1 MQTIDEA
8 KEHCRFV
15 AQGIVDAVATG
26 EDLGEKFEGV
36 QMVRFKVVKD
46 GAAVKVVGGEIGG
59 DDSGIVISEEG
70 VTKMFAGQIV
80 GYQFDEETRAALID
94 FFATCY
100 AS

>member
-15 AQGIVDAVATG
+15 AQGIVDAVAAG

-46 GAAVKVVGGEIGG
+46 GADVKVVGGEIGG

-70 VTKMFAGQIV
+70 VTKMFAGEIV
-80 GYQFDEETRAALID
+80 GCQFDEETSAALRE
-94 FFATCY
+94 FFETLY
-100 AS
+100 NS

>member
-1 MQTIDEA
+1 MQTIEEA

-15 AQGIVDAVATG
+15 AQGIVDAVAAG

-46 GAAVKVVGGEIGG
+46 GADVKVVGGEIGG

-70 VTKMFAGQIV
+70 VTKMFAGEIV
-80 GYQFDEETRAALID
+80 GYQFDEETSAALRE
-94 FFATCY
+94 FFETLY
-100 AS
+100 NS

>member
-1 MQTIDEA
+1 MKTVDDV
-8 KEHCRFV
+8 KECCRFV

-36 QMVRFKVVKD
+36 QMVRFKVVKE
-46 GAAVKVVGGEIGG
+46 GAAMKVVGGEIGG

-80 GYQFDEETRAALID
+80 GYQFDEETSAALRE
-94 FFATCY
+94 FFETLY
-100 AS
+100 NS

>member
-1 MQTIDEA
+1 MKTTEEA
-8 KEHCRFV
+8 KDHCRFV

-36 QMVRFKVVKD
+36 QMVRFKVVKE
-46 GAAVKVVGGEIGG
+46 GADVKVVGGEIGG

-80 GYQFDEETRAALID
+80 GYQFDEETSAALRE
-94 FFATCY
+94 FFETLY
-100 AS
+100 NS

>member
-15 AQGIVDAVATG
+15 AQGIVDAVAAG

-46 GAAVKVVGGEIGG
+46 GADEKVVGGEIGG

-70 VTKMFAGQIV
+70 VTKMFAGEIV
-80 GYQFDEETRAALID
+80 GCQFDEETSAALRE
-94 FFATCY
+94 FFETLY
-100 AS
+100 NS